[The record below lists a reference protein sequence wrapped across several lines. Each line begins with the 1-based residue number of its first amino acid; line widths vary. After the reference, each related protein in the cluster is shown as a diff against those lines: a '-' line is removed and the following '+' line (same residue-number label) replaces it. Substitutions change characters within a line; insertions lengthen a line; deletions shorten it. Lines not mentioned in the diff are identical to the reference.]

1 MIERIKRLLHQAKSE
16 VRNDTNFSC
25 VIARSA
31 FQRRSNPEKQVRN
44 DTKTRAQV
52 TLEFT
57 FSMILVLL
65 LMYGVIRVMGWLSLT
80 LAERRVAHDHSL
92 IKRTDVENWKD
103 IYKDPSPLLQL
114 QPEFYTTN
122 KLRLVFNG
130 W

>member
-1 MIERIKRLLHQAKSE
+1 MISFKK
-16 VRNDTNFSC
+16 
-25 VIARSA
+25 
-31 FQRRSNPEKQVRN
+31 
-44 DTKTRAQV
+44 KTAQV

-65 LMYGVIRVMGWLSLT
+65 LMYGVIRVMGWLALT
-80 LAERRVAHDHSL
+80 LAERRVAHDFSL
-92 IKRTDVENWKD
+92 TKQTDVENWQN

-122 KLRLVFNG
+122 KLKLVFNN